1 MMIDITTKLKTY
13 GDKVYINFRRLNVPG
28 DDIESESFTVIY
40 VDSLLVYENKYYLQV
55 YLDNCAY

>member
-40 VDSLLVYENKYYLQV
+40 IDSLLVYENKYYLQV